1 MDQVDERVRRRCGET
16 VAGIMAAVDAA
27 ALPRKQAQAIRR
39 AVMCAVHSQG
49 DDTVALIRGI
59 DDDSATR
66 LRNRVR
72 SLAEAVRSYAPA
84 DVVDPLAYD
93 LAQSAIARRDLAEA
107 IIQVGRTLPGRADL
121 PALFARAAASRPGA

>member
-59 DDDSATR
+59 DDDSATFDEVW
-66 LRNRVR
+66 LTSVGFG
-72 SLAEAVRSYAPA
+72 LAPPDPA
-84 DVVDPLAYD
+84 MHAAMVPASEDDDHGEDQRP
-93 LAQSAIARRDLAEA
+93 
-107 IIQVGRTLPGRADL
+107 PG
-121 PALFARAAASRPGA
+121 